1 MREFKENNSISNN
14 CNNNS
19 NIYINNNSI
28 GKMYHSGQMKLS
40 MELFNRVS

>member
-19 NIYINNNSI
+19 NININNNSI
-28 GKMYHSGQMKLS
+28 GKMYPSGQMKLS